1 MIIPLINILLVIFWK
16 GNTENN
22 INIQIAAIFNLIPPY
37 LNVFNSENTS
47 YLVIIIKII
56 KK

>member
-16 GNTENN
+16 GNIENI